1 MPVQRFIRSDPNLQ
15 EGCVRLVIVVRHPAF
30 RRVPLQIPFSP
41 VPVAPAVAPILLH
54 YLVGELFPPLLVML
68 VNRFSLL
75 SGEVAE
81 VQPIPAGALGP
92 AEVVKPVMLKGRVT
106 SSVVDRRLRL
116 PSPRS
121 PFERVARSRLHVV
134 DHCNSEWLFK
144 GVPDNV
150 LYFGPLR
157 LWKNP
162 IRHRHGLLLT
172 AV

>member
-116 PSPRS
+116 PSVKSQGRWIIERATHSMASLLVRFQGWRDSGPPRD
-121 PFERVARSRLHVV
+121 RRSGAKCGRALRG
-134 DHCNSEWLFK
+134 DH
-144 GVPDNV
+144 
-150 LYFGPLR
+150 
-157 LWKNP
+157 
-162 IRHRHGLLLT
+162 
-172 AV
+172 